1 MTVIFS
7 NLVIGVVVSA
17 FGNVFELRQVM
28 AADAGGDDGENKI
41 TSRDIKTCLKEG
53 IRPQGRLRFSAPLF
67 DQISGNTYVTL
78 TRKKVED
85 AEGGGG
91 HDDGSETSR
100 VGTRRLSAVG
110 VGGLSKGDKAKL
122 TQLEN
127 ELAAKSKEL
136 AKSES
141 RNARLLRAANTALAV
156 RSTEAEIKTEEGT
169 WNVFLDNQGKPYYFC
184 TESGKTVWRHPLEGR
199 KGVVDD
205 MPPPLSPFGEAG
217 VRISL

>member
-28 AADAGGDDGENKI
+28 ADAGDDDGENKI

-85 AEGGGG
+85 EKGGGG
-91 HDDGSETSR
+91 QDGSSETSR
-100 VGTRRLSAVG
+100 MGARRLSAVG
-110 VGGLSKGDKAKL
+110 VGGLSKGDKAML
-122 TQLEN
+122 AQLEN
-127 ELAAKSKEL
+127 ELAAQKQEL

-141 RNARLLRAANTALAV
+141 RNAKLLRAANTALAV

-184 TESGKTVWRHPLEGR
+184 TESGRTVWRHPLEGR
-199 KGVVDD
+199 KGVTDD
-205 MPPPLSPFGEAG
+205 TPPPMSPFGAAG
-217 VRISL
+217 TRISL